1 MNRGPNEGKVQW
13 WQRNKEEGKEM
24 RRQEWEE
31 RGRKWDCMGYG
42 MREDMRRTEGQLR
55 KEQSWREMKLRK
67 RKNGW
72 RFLLN
77 VGSAAAF

>member
-1 MNRGPNEGKVQW
+1 
-13 WQRNKEEGKEM
+13 
-24 RRQEWEE
+24 
-31 RGRKWDCMGYG
+31 MGYG

-55 KEQSWREMKLRK
+55 KEQSRREMKLRK